1 MTDTY
6 RTRVV
11 HVNDN
16 VPGAVYIGR
25 AVGRKRLKKSKWAN
39 PYKIGDLFEPADG
52 SGARKADRID
62 VLSLYRLH
70 LCKNADLWLDLVELR
85 GKPLA
90 CWCRHEHE
98 PETRE
103 NRCHGDILAEI
114 VNFVPDSLILML
126 ASANLGQNEGNH
138 YETGYLLASGS

>member
-1 MTDTY
+1 MTSA
-6 RTRVV
+6 RVV

-39 PYKIGDLFEPADG
+39 PYKIGDLFSPADG
-52 SGARKADRID
+52 PEPRIADRID
-62 VLSLYRLH
+62 VLALYRLH
-70 LCKNADLWLDLVELR
+70 LCKNADLWRDLVELR

-90 CWCRHEHE
+90 CWCRHENE
-98 PETRE
+98 AQTAE

-114 VNFVPDSLILML
+114 VNFIPDSLILAL
-126 ASANLGQNEGNH
+126 SGAESGENGGNP
-138 YETGYLLASGS
+138 A